1 MWQEKTAERTSRARE
16 QLLAARLR
24 QEKLAEARRTV
35 AALQSALEA
44 GQTQVSLQMPFVT
57 YMLCCTIQSDVQQ
70 VPMQS

>member
-1 MWQEKTAERTSRARE
+1 MWQEKTAERTSRARQ

-44 GQTQVSLQMPFVT
+44 GQTQVSLQMPSVIHA
-57 YMLCCTIQSDVQQ
+57 LL
-70 VPMQS
+70 